1 MKILKTLCLLAFAAV
16 MPAMLTSCDDDDEPS
31 SSASSYS
38 GPYFGLRDCG
48 KVISR
53 IQIGDAFGFEQYSF
67 VYDGSGRVVKSD
79 YYDDE
84 ENFNSTVSYD
94 YNSQTGKLG
103 VEEYDSYDIISFDA
117 DANGRFN
124 SLTYEYDSRDSKT
137 AYEFKYNSY
146 GNVISAVE
154 THSQVLDGKWINS
167 WCDTYTLIWD
177 GDLLTSV
184 RCTKRYEEHPDDDSD
199 YEVKIT
205 YSDVDNKYRTPLY
218 GLSSMLFGDRLS
230 PNELS
235 IAPAKLPKKVECYV
249 PGEGEY
255 EFACR
260 YTLDD
265 EGFIEKEYVGDDAD
279 GENYADVRYTYAD
292 KEF

>member
-1 MKILKTLCLLAFAAV
+1 
-16 MPAMLTSCDDDDEPS
+16 
-31 SSASSYS
+31 
-38 GPYFGLRDCG
+38 
-48 KVISR
+48 
-53 IQIGDAFGFEQYSF
+53 FEQYSF
-67 VYDGSGRVVKSD
+67 VYDGSGRVVKVD

-84 ENFNSTVSYD
+84 ENSNATVSYD
-94 YNSQTGKLG
+94 YDSQTGKA
-103 VEEYDSYDIISFDA
+103 VEEYDSDKIISFDA

-124 SLTYEYDSRDSKT
+124 SLTYEDSRDNYKT
-137 AYEFKYNSY
+137 AHEFKYNSD
-146 GNVISAVE
+146 GNVISVVDTYSE
-154 THSQVLDGKWINS
+154 VLDGKSTNDR
-167 WCDTYTLIWD
+167 CYTYTLIWD

-184 RCTKRYEEHPDDDSD
+184 RCTKRYEYNPTYDSE

-205 YSDVDNKYRTPLY
+205 YSDVVNKYRTPLC
-218 GLSSMLFGDRLS
+218 GLSTMLFNGF

-235 IAPAKLPKKVECYV
+235 IAPAKLPKKAECYV

-265 EGFIEKEYVGDDAD
+265 EGFIEKEYVGDIAD
-279 GENYADVRYTYAD
+279 SENYADVRYTYAD